1 MEPKVLLLLLLPL
14 IGFIVD
20 RIVRNA
26 KRKEQKN
33 FDDILY
39 REDQELVARDKDA
52 ALLKAQELDRKASG
66 FLASSMIAEYMFCA
80 DRAKRIREKL

>member
-1 MEPKVLLLLLLPL
+1 MEPKTILLLLLPL

-26 KRKEQKN
+26 KRKEREA

-39 REDQELVARDKDA
+39 KEDQELVARDKDA
-52 ALLKAQELDRKASG
+52 ALRKAEELDRKASG
-66 FLASSMIAEYMFCA
+66 FLSSSMVNEYMFCVS
-80 DRAKRIREKL
+80 RAKRIREKL